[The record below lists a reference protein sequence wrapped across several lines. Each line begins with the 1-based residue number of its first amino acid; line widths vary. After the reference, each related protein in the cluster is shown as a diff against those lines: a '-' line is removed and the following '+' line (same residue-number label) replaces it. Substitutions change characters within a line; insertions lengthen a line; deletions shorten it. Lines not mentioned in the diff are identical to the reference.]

1 MTIKEI
7 AALAKVSPGTVSK
20 VLNNKDDSISVET
33 RKKVLQIAREQNYRP
48 YAEALESKDRRSY
61 LLGVLIPEGDRTARD
76 TLRLL
81 ERNFSAGGYSIAAG
95 FYGDSGSLNA
105 QIRRM
110 RSRNVDALLAVSSG
124 DEADYIL
131 KGIQEALPVFKI
143 GGIPAA
149 ELSCLLLEN
158 PELLGYKAADYL
170 IRHGHRDVGILG
182 VSQERMDW
190 VCKGCA
196 RAFFEQGLVF
206 DETNVCCDED
216 AASAAHQ
223 RAHAL
228 MNRNVTAII
237 CETADIV
244 GGVYQTC
251 MRHGLRIPE
260 DMSVI
265 CLEDSELARV
275 LKPGMSAVTHPA
287 EQEAAACAAAVLRYL
302 EEKEDLPEEPVSP
315 AYTVVERESTSE
327 PVRECLSMQSKVLV
341 IGSMNMDETI
351 HVKILPGDGE
361 TILSDRKVEMPGG
374 KGANQAVGIAKLGG
388 TVYAMGRIGNDIDGR
403 KIYAAL
409 KASGVMTEGIL
420 FDACLPTGKAY
431 IHAADNGEGTI
442 VVYPGANGNFT
453 AEQIDTY
460 RYLFERVGYC
470 LLPVEIMAEPMMHA
484 LRVCKE
490 YGVTTIVKPALQTEI
505 PEDMLSYID
514 YLIPNEKELN
524 RIVTGSDSR
533 EEKMD
538 RLLAAGVGHVIVT
551 LGSRGCHLKDS
562 EYNVRMDAPDFEPVD
577 VTGAADAFIAAFT
590 VCLNMGYDII
600 MAMCYASYAAGISIT
615 RMGVQPALAERMM
628 MEVYQDEIRR
638 QVMRLK
644 AEQLHLKEA
653 CE

>member
-20 VLNNKDDSISVET
+20 VLNNKDDSISAET

-48 YAEALESKDRRSY
+48 YAEALDSKERRSY
-61 LLGVLIPEGDRTARD
+61 LLGVLLPEGDRSAGD
-76 TLRLL
+76 TLTLL

-95 FYGDSGSLNA
+95 FYRDVSSLNA
-105 QIRRM
+105 QIRRL
-110 RSRNVDALLAVSSG
+110 RSRHVDALLAMSSG
-124 DEADYIL
+124 DWTDCIL
-131 KGIQEALPVFKI
+131 KELQEQLPVFKI
-143 GGIPAA
+143 GGVPAA
-149 ELSCLLLEN
+149 ELTCLLLEN
-158 PELLGYKAADYL
+158 PELLGYEAAGYL
-170 IRHGHRDVGILG
+170 IRRGHRDVGILG
-182 VSQERMDW
+182 VSPERMNW
-190 VCKGCA
+190 ISKGCA

-206 DETNVCCDED
+206 DEANVCCDED
-216 AASAAHQ
+216 AAAAAHQ

-251 MRHGLRIPE
+251 IRHGLRIPE
-260 DMSVI
+260 DLSVL
-265 CLEDSELARV
+265 CLEDSALARV
-275 LKPGMSAVTHPA
+275 LKPGMSAVSHPA
-287 EQEAAACAAAVLRYL
+287 EQEAAACAAAVLGYL
-302 EEKEDLPEEPVSP
+302 EEKADLPQETVNPG
-315 AYTVVERESTSE
+315 YTVIERESTSE
-327 PVRECLSMQSKVLV
+327 PVRECLTMQSKVLV
-341 IGSMNMDETI
+341 LGSMNMDETI
-351 HVKILPGDGE
+351 HVKVLPGDGE
-361 TILSDRKVEMPGG
+361 TILSDRKVQMPGG
-374 KGANQAVGIAKLGG
+374 KGANQAVGVARLGG

-409 KASGVMTEGIL
+409 KSSGVMTEGVL
-420 FDACLPTGKAY
+420 FDTCLPTGKAY

-453 AEQIDTY
+453 SGQIDAY
-460 RYLFERVGYC
+460 RYLFEKVEYC
-470 LLPVEIMAEPMMHA
+470 LLPIEIMAEPMMHA
-484 LRVCKE
+484 LRVCRE
-490 YGVTTIVKPALQTEI
+490 YGVTTIVKPSLQTEI
-505 PEDMLSYID
+505 QKDMLPYID

-524 RIVTGSDSR
+524 RIVAGDGNR

-562 EYNVRMDAPDFEPVD
+562 VYDIRMDAPDFEPVD

-590 VCLNMGYDII
+590 VYLNMGHDIVT
-600 MAMCYASYAAGISIT
+600 AMCYASYAAGISIT
-615 RMGVQPALAERMM
+615 RMGVQTALADRMM

-638 QVMRLK
+638 QALR
-644 AEQLHLKEA
+644 LKEA